1 MHNDSGP
8 PTSATLLGRLRQS
21 AADQDAWGKFVDRY
35 SPKIYAWC
43 RRWGLQE
50 ADAEDVTQ
58 SVLVK
63 LVEKMRVF
71 VYDPAQSFRGW
82 LRTLTHYAWYDFV
95 QGRQRPGTGAG
106 DSRVVE
112 VLQAVEARD
121 DLVGRLEAEFDR
133 ELLDEAMARVC
144 LRVEPHTWDAF
155 RLLAVDGVS
164 GAEAAGRLHMKV
176 ATVFVARSKVQR
188 MLQEE
193 MRVLEGRGPEGIP

>member
-1 MHNDSGP
+1 MLALQRVGLHNACRNLCLLRVTAMHNDSDP

-21 AADQDAWGKFVDRY
+21 AADQHAWGKFVDRY

-50 ADAEDVTQ
+50 ADAQDVTQ

-82 LRTLTHYAWYDFV
+82 LRTLTHHAWYDFV
-95 QGRQRPGTGAG
+95 QARQRPGKGAG

-133 ELLDEAMARVC
+133 ELLDEDMAGCACGSSRTPGTPSACWRWTACPALRRPVVC
-144 LRVEPHTWDAF
+144 
-155 RLLAVDGVS
+155 
-164 GAEAAGRLHMKV
+164 
-176 ATVFVARSKVQR
+176 
-188 MLQEE
+188 
-193 MRVLEGRGPEGIP
+193 I